1 VSPGE
6 ATIEKAPSTS
16 LNVPFS
22 VFLICTEAPATGTF
36 FSSVI
41 LPLTGSWENNGRRIT
56 CEIKKISLSQLIYF
70 LFPKLNNNTTMIF

>member
-6 ATIEKAPSTS
+6 VTIEKPPSTS

-36 FSSVI
+36 LSSII

-56 CEIKKISLSQLIYF
+56 CEIKKRNNFFMGAEPFLS
-70 LFPKLNNNTTMIF
+70 K